1 MDIFFDKKLFEN
13 DTTAVY
19 KGWSVKEH
27 KQVIIKIIKPGTFE
41 LGKFDISPHLEL
53 RNRFIGRKNEIRTLK
68 NAYKKTYRGNGE
80 IVLVSGYAGTGKTKL
95 IKEFLKS
102 ITLRKGFYTYGKFDE
117 VQREVPYVPYV
128 NAFNIL
134 IKQLMTESKNELESW
149 KREIKKI
156 QYNWNLGGYWPVYLG
171 VSAEVRKSLKIVHLH
186 RTVI

>member
-1 MDIFFDKKLFEN
+1 M
-13 DTTAVY
+13 Y

-41 LGKFDISPHLEL
+41 LEL

-149 KREIKKI
+149 KREIKKS
-156 QYNWNLGGYWPVYLG
+156 LGIMEQLTE
-171 VSAEVRKSLKIVHLH
+171 S
-186 RTVI
+186 